1 MKDTEARSRLTR
13 VLDVCEH
20 EFQPL
25 EALGDARLIG
35 VLQVMALL
43 RGEIVAALAAV
54 TAERPPTPER

>member
-20 EFQPL
+20 EFP
-25 EALGDARLIG
+25 AARSAGDARLLG